1 MILLRKSEPIYC
13 LAKMSPTAS
22 EMSDIFMNNR
32 RLLYLLYWTAV
43 VSNNTKLMQTKPILQ
58 CYCRPESNPFQQDS
72 YPEAQLRNFKSL
84 PKHPRQSLYKCS
96 IAPVSHFTIVHVT
109 CVAVTP
115 LPPLPQMHPSYV
127 ASYVSI
133 AASPSQVR
141 TGFAGAGVE
150 PSQLP
155 GSG

>member
-72 YPEAQLRNFKSL
+72 YPEAQLRNLKVYPNILDNHLHVFS
-84 PKHPRQSLYKCS
+84 KCS
-96 IAPVSHFTIVHVT
+96 IIIPVSHFTIVHVT

-115 LPPLPQMHPSYV
+115 LPPFPQMHPSHV
-127 ASYVSI
+127 REHRSI
-133 AASPSQVR
+133 ALSSKNWFCR
-141 TGFAGAGVE
+141 
-150 PSQLP
+150 SR
-155 GSG
+155 S

>member
-72 YPEAQLRNFKSL
+72 YPEAQLRNLKVY
-84 PKHPRQSLYKCS
+84 PTKNPRQSFVCTNVQLLQYHISQSYMSHVLQSPLSPPSPKCT
-96 IAPVSHFTIVHVT
+96 HH
-109 CVAVTP
+109 
-115 LPPLPQMHPSYV
+115 M
-127 ASYVSI
+127 YVSI
-133 AASPSQVR
+133 TASPSRVR

-150 PSQLP
+150 PSLVP
-155 GSG
+155 GG

>member
-72 YPEAQLRNFKSL
+72 YPEAQLRNLKVY
-84 PKHPRQSLYKCS
+84 PTKHPRQSFVCTNVQLLQYHIS
-96 IAPVSHFTIVHVT
+96 QSYMSHVLQSPLS
-109 CVAVTP
+109 P
-115 LPPLPQMHPSYV
+115 LPPNAPIICSIVREHR
-127 ASYVSI
+127 SI
-133 AASPSQVR
+133 ALSSKNWFCR
-141 TGFAGAGVE
+141 
-150 PSQLP
+150 SR
-155 GSG
+155 S

>member
-72 YPEAQLRNFKSL
+72 YPEAQLRNLKVYPNILDNHLYVQMFNCSSITFHNRTCHMCCS
-84 PKHPRQSLYKCS
+84 HPS
-96 IAPVSHFTIVHVT
+96 P
-109 CVAVTP
+109 P
-115 LPPLPQMHPSYV
+115 LPPNAPIICSIVREHR
-127 ASYVSI
+127 SI
-133 AASPSQVR
+133 ALSSKNWFCR
-141 TGFAGAGVE
+141 
-150 PSQLP
+150 SR
-155 GSG
+155 S